1 MMTTGISSQ
10 KPITSLPYSYLL
22 TFRCDDTGSPV
33 DLEKCLLR
41 YSESAIGCRSPYHNV
56 TGHSPFPVC
65 NVSET
70 NNLIKEYVKVIDG
83 GEKDIFIISGCL
95 SRLTTKDI
103 YNYRILCFIAD
114 ICSCRRNEYSLEKV
128 EVEEILPIHP
138 DAIAGTTKF
147 IIFYAGT
154 MYVSMNNF

>member
-10 KPITSLPYSYLL
+10 KHITSLPYSYLL

-65 NVSET
+65 NVSEA

-83 GEKDIFIISGCL
+83 GEKDIFVMSGCL
-95 SRLTTKDI
+95 SRLTKKT
-103 YNYRILCFIAD
+103 F
-114 ICSCRRNEYSLEKV
+114 
-128 EVEEILPIHP
+128 
-138 DAIAGTTKF
+138 
-147 IIFYAGT
+147 T
-154 MYVSMNNF
+154 MIEFFVS